1 MIPQNSLIGD
11 QNRMLEQFVNGKQSQ
26 LWTALP
32 CIVQEFDPDALTVTA
47 QPTIKGRI
55 QKADGTVELVDMPL
69 LLDCP
74 VVFPHAGGC
83 SLTFPVK
90 QGDECLV
97 VFSCR
102 GIDFWWQQGGVQPA
116 PEPRMHDLSDGF
128 AILGVWSQV
137 TKIGNVSTSAVQ
149 LRSDDGQAFVEINP
163 QTHSITAKTSSNIVA
178 EASGSATL
186 KASSVT
192 IDSPTTTVTG
202 NLTVNGLITGKNG
215 ISSSGGSGVQVSG
228 DVVADGISLKSH
240 THSGVQT
247 GNGNTGAPN

>member
-1 MIPQNSLIGD
+1 MTIPSNALIGD
-11 QNRMLEQFVNGKQSQ
+11 QNQLLEQFFNAKQTG

-32 CIVQEFDPDALTVTA
+32 AIVQEFDPETLTCVC

-55 QKADGTVELVDMPL
+55 KKPDGSIELVDMPL

-102 GIDFWWQQGGVQPA
+102 GIDFWWQQGGVQPP

-137 TKIGNVSTSAVQ
+137 TKIVSVNTSSVQ

-163 QTHSITAKTSSNIVA
+163 QSHNVNVNTNGNISA
-178 EASGSATL
+178 IASGSATL
-186 KASSVT
+186 KAQSVT
-192 IDSPTTTVTG
+192 IDAPQMTVTG
-202 NLTVNGLITGKNG
+202 KLTVNGDIVGNG
-215 ISSSGGSGVQVSG
+215 V
-228 DVVADGISLKSH
+228 DLKTH

-247 GNGNTGAPN
+247 GNGNTGRPN

>member
-1 MIPQNSLIGD
+1 MTIPSNALIGD
-11 QNRMLEQFVNGKQSQ
+11 QNQLLEQFFNAKQTG

-32 CIVQEFDPDALTVTA
+32 AIVQEFDPETLTCVC

-55 QKADGTVELVDMPL
+55 KKTDGSIELVDMPL

-97 VFSCR
+97 VFSSR
-102 GIDFWWQQGGVQPA
+102 GIDFWWQQGGVQPP

-137 TKIGNVSTSAVQ
+137 TKIASVSTSSVQ

-163 QTHSITAKTSSNIVA
+163 QSHNVNVKTSGNISA
-178 EASGSATL
+178 TASGSATL
-186 KASSVT
+186 KAQSVT
-192 IDSPTTTVTG
+192 IDTQQMTVTG
-202 NLTVNGLITGKNG
+202 KLTVNGDIVGNG
-215 ISSSGGSGVQVSG
+215 V
-228 DVVADGISLKSH
+228 DLKTH

-247 GNGNTGAPN
+247 GNGNTGRPN

>member
-1 MIPQNSLIGD
+1 MTIPSNALIGD
-11 QNRMLEQFVNGKQSQ
+11 QNQLLEQFFNAKQTG

-32 CIVQEFDPDALTVTA
+32 AIVQEFDPETLTCVC

-55 QKADGTVELVDMPL
+55 KKPDGSIELVDMPL

-102 GIDFWWQQGGVQPA
+102 GIDFWWQQGGVQPP

-137 TKIGNVSTSAVQ
+137 TKIASVSTSSVQ

-163 QTHSITAKTSSNIVA
+163 QSHNVNVNTNGNISA
-178 EASGSATL
+178 IASGSATL
-186 KASSVT
+186 KAQSVT
-192 IDSPTTTVTG
+192 IDAPQMTVTG
-202 NLTVNGLITGKNG
+202 KLTVNGDIVGNG
-215 ISSSGGSGVQVSG
+215 V
-228 DVVADGISLKSH
+228 DLKTH

-247 GNGNTGAPN
+247 GNGNTGRPN

>member
-1 MIPQNSLIGD
+1 MTIPSNALIGD
-11 QNRMLEQFVNGKQSQ
+11 QNQLLEQFFNAKQTG

-32 CIVQEFDPDALTVTA
+32 AIVQEFDPETLTCVC

-55 QKADGTVELVDMPL
+55 KKPDGSIELVDMPL

-102 GIDFWWQQGGVQPA
+102 GIDFWWQQGGVQPP

-137 TKIGNVSTSAVQ
+137 TKIASVNTSSVQ

-163 QTHSITAKTSSNIVA
+163 QSHNVNVNTNGNISA
-178 EASGSATL
+178 IASGSATL
-186 KASSVT
+186 KAQSVT
-192 IDSPTTTVTG
+192 IDAPQMTVTG
-202 NLTVNGLITGKNG
+202 KLTVNGDIVGNG
-215 ISSSGGSGVQVSG
+215 V
-228 DVVADGISLKSH
+228 DLKTH

-247 GNGNTGAPN
+247 GNGNTGRPN

>member
-1 MIPQNSLIGD
+1 MTIPSNALIGD
-11 QNRMLEQFVNGKQSQ
+11 QNQLLEQFFNAKQTG

-32 CIVQEFDPDALTVTA
+32 AIVQEFDPETLTCVC

-55 QKADGTVELVDMPL
+55 KKPDGSIELVDMPL

-102 GIDFWWQQGGVQPA
+102 GIDFWWQQGGVQPP

-137 TKIGNVSTSAVQ
+137 TKIASVNTSSVQ

-163 QTHSITAKTSSNIVA
+163 QTHDINAKTNANITAT
-178 EASGSATL
+178 ASGNATL
-186 KASSVT
+186 KAQSVT
-192 IDSPTTTVTG
+192 IDAPSTTITG
-202 NLTVNGLITGKNG
+202 NLTVNGLISGKNG
-215 ISSSGGSGVQVSG
+215 ISSTGGSGVQVSG

-240 THSGVQT
+240 THPCGDH
-247 GNGNTGAPN
+247 NTGRPN

>member
-1 MIPQNSLIGD
+1 MTIPSNALIGD
-11 QNRMLEQFVNGKQSQ
+11 QNQLLEQFFNAKQTG

-32 CIVQEFDPDALTVTA
+32 AIVQEFDPETLTCVC

-55 QKADGTVELVDMPL
+55 KKPDGSIELVDMPL

-83 SLTFPVK
+83 SMTFPVK

-97 VFSCR
+97 VFASR
-102 GIDFWWQQGGVQPA
+102 GIDFWWQNGGVQPP

-137 TKIGNVSTSAVQ
+137 TKIASVSTSSVQ

-163 QTHSITAKTSSNIVA
+163 QTHDINAKTSGNITA
-178 EASGSATL
+178 TASGNATL
-186 KASSVT
+186 KAQSVT
-192 IDSPTTTVTG
+192 IDAPSTTITG
-202 NLTVNGLITGKNG
+202 NLTVNGLISGKNG
-215 ISSSGGSGVQVSG
+215 ISSTGGSGVQVSG

-240 THSGVQT
+240 THPCGDH
-247 GNGNTGAPN
+247 NTGSPN

>member
-1 MIPQNSLIGD
+1 MTIPSNALIGD
-11 QNRMLEQFVNGKQSQ
+11 QNQLLEQFFNAKQTG

-32 CIVQEFDPDALTVTA
+32 AIVQEFDPETLTCVC

-55 QKADGTVELVDMPL
+55 KKPDGSIELVNMPL

-102 GIDFWWQQGGVQPA
+102 GIDFWWQQGGVQPP

-137 TKIGNVSTSAVQ
+137 TKIASVSTSSVQ

-163 QTHSITAKTSSNIVA
+163 QSHNVNVNTSGNISA
-178 EASGSATL
+178 TTSGSATL
-186 KASSVT
+186 KAQSVT
-192 IDSPTTTVTG
+192 IDTPQMTVTG
-202 NLTVNGLITGKNG
+202 KLTVNGDIVGNG
-215 ISSSGGSGVQVSG
+215 V
-228 DVVADGISLKSH
+228 DLKTH

-247 GNGNTGAPN
+247 GNGNTGRPN

>member
-1 MIPQNSLIGD
+1 MTIPSNALIGD
-11 QNRMLEQFVNGKQSQ
+11 QNRLLEQFVNAKQSQ
-26 LWTALP
+26 MWTALP
-32 CIVQEFDPDALTVTA
+32 AIVHEFDPETLTCVC

-55 QKADGTVELVDMPL
+55 KKPDGTIELVNMPL

-97 VFSCR
+97 VFSSR
-102 GIDFWWQQGGVQPA
+102 GIDFWWQQGGVQPP

-137 TKIGNVSTSAVQ
+137 TKITGVSTSAVQ

-163 QTHSITAKTSSNIVA
+163 QTHVINAKTSADITATASNIVA
-178 EASGSATL
+178 TASGNATL
-186 KASSVT
+186 KASKVT
-192 IDSPTTTVTG
+192 IDAPVVNMTG
-202 NLTVNGLITGKNG
+202 KLTVNGDIVGNG
-215 ISSSGGSGVQVSG
+215 V
-228 DVVADGISLKSH
+228 DLKTH
-240 THSGVQT
+240 KHSGVQT
-247 GNGNTGAPN
+247 GNGNTGAPI

>member
-1 MIPQNSLIGD
+1 MTISSNALIGD
-11 QNRMLEQFVNGKQSQ
+11 QNQLLEQFFNAKQTG

-32 CIVQEFDPDALTVTA
+32 AIVQEFDPETLTCVC

-55 QKADGTVELVDMPL
+55 KKPDGSIELVDMPL

-102 GIDFWWQQGGVQPA
+102 GIDFWWQQGGVQPP

-128 AILGVWSQV
+128 AILGVWAQV
-137 TKIGNVSTSAVQ
+137 TKIASVSTSSVQ

-163 QTHSITAKTSSNIVA
+163 QSHNVNVNTNGNISA
-178 EASGSATL
+178 IASGSATL
-186 KASSVT
+186 KAQSVT
-192 IDSPTTTVTG
+192 IDAPQMTVTG
-202 NLTVNGLITGKNG
+202 KLTVNGDIVGNG
-215 ISSSGGSGVQVSG
+215 V
-228 DVVADGISLKSH
+228 DLKTH

-247 GNGNTGAPN
+247 GNGNTGRPN

>member
-1 MIPQNSLIGD
+1 MTIPSNALIGD
-11 QNRMLEQFVNGKQSQ
+11 QNQLLEQFFNAKQTG

-32 CIVQEFDPDALTVTA
+32 AIVQEFDPETLTCVC

-55 QKADGTVELVDMPL
+55 KKPDGSIELVDMPL

-102 GIDFWWQQGGVQPA
+102 GIDFWWQQGGVQPP

-137 TKIGNVSTSAVQ
+137 TKIARVNTSSVQ

-163 QTHSITAKTSSNIVA
+163 QSHNVNINTNGNISA
-178 EASGSATL
+178 IASGSATL
-186 KASSVT
+186 KAQSVT
-192 IDSPTTTVTG
+192 IDAPQMTVTG
-202 NLTVNGLITGKNG
+202 KLTVNGDIVGNG
-215 ISSSGGSGVQVSG
+215 V
-228 DVVADGISLKSH
+228 DLKTH

-247 GNGNTGAPN
+247 GNGNTGRPN

>member
-1 MIPQNSLIGD
+1 MTIPSNALIGD
-11 QNRMLEQFVNGKQSQ
+11 QNQLLEQFFNAKQTG

-32 CIVQEFDPDALTVTA
+32 AIVQEFDPETLTCVC

-55 QKADGTVELVDMPL
+55 KKPDGSIELVDMPL

-102 GIDFWWQQGGVQPA
+102 GIDFWWQQGGVQPP

-137 TKIGNVSTSAVQ
+137 TKIASVNTSSVQ

-163 QTHSITAKTSSNIVA
+163 QSHNVNVNTNGKISAI
-178 EASGSATL
+178 ASGSATL
-186 KASSVT
+186 KAQSVT
-192 IDSPTTTVTG
+192 IDAPQMTVTG
-202 NLTVNGLITGKNG
+202 KLTVNGDIVGNG
-215 ISSSGGSGVQVSG
+215 V
-228 DVVADGISLKSH
+228 DLKTH

-247 GNGNTGAPN
+247 GNGNTGRPN

>member
-1 MIPQNSLIGD
+1 MTIPSNALIGD
-11 QNRMLEQFVNGKQSQ
+11 QNQLLEQFFNAKQTG

-32 CIVQEFDPDALTVTA
+32 AIVQEFDPETLTCVC

-55 QKADGTVELVDMPL
+55 KKPDGSIELVDMPL

-102 GIDFWWQQGGVQPA
+102 GIDFWWQQGGVQPP

-137 TKIGNVSTSAVQ
+137 TKIASVNTSSVQ

-163 QTHSITAKTSSNIVA
+163 QSHNVNVNTNGNISA
-178 EASGSATL
+178 IASGSATL
-186 KASSVT
+186 KAQSVT
-192 IDSPTTTVTG
+192 IDAPQMTVTG
-202 NLTVNGLITGKNG
+202 KLTVNGDIVGNG
-215 ISSSGGSGVQVSG
+215 V
-228 DVVADGISLKSH
+228 DLKTH
-240 THSGVQT
+240 THPCGDH
-247 GNGNTGAPN
+247 NTGSPN

>member
-1 MIPQNSLIGD
+1 MTIPNNALIGD
-11 QNRMLEQFVNGKQSQ
+11 QNRLLEQFVNAKQSQ
-26 LWTALP
+26 MWTALP
-32 CIVQEFDPDALTVTA
+32 AIVQEFDPETLTCVC

-55 QKADGTVELVDMPL
+55 KKPDGTIELVDMPL

-97 VFSCR
+97 VFSSR
-102 GIDFWWQQGGVQPA
+102 GIDFWWQQGGVQPP

-137 TKIGNVSTSAVQ
+137 TKITGVSTSTVQ

-163 QTHSITAKTSSNIVA
+163 QTHVINAKTSADITATASNIVA
-178 EASGSATL
+178 TASGNATL
-186 KASSVT
+186 KASKVT
-192 IDSPTTTVTG
+192 IDAPVVNVTG
-202 NLTVNGLITGKNG
+202 KLTVNGDIVGNG
-215 ISSSGGSGVQVSG
+215 V
-228 DVVADGISLKSH
+228 DLKTH
-240 THSGVQT
+240 THPCGDH
-247 GNGNTGAPN
+247 NTGSPN

>member
-1 MIPQNSLIGD
+1 MTIPSNALIGD
-11 QNRMLEQFVNGKQSQ
+11 QNQLLEQFFNAKQTG

-32 CIVQEFDPDALTVTA
+32 AIVQEFDPETLTCVC

-55 QKADGTVELVDMPL
+55 KKPDGSIELVDMPL

-97 VFSCR
+97 VFSSR
-102 GIDFWWQQGGVQPA
+102 GIDFWWQQGGVQPP

-137 TKIGNVSTSAVQ
+137 TKIANVSTSSVQ

-163 QTHSITAKTSSNIVA
+163 QSHNVNVNTSGNISA
-178 EASGSATL
+178 TASGSATL
-186 KASSVT
+186 KAQSVT
-192 IDSPTTTVTG
+192 IDAPQMTVTG
-202 NLTVNGLITGKNG
+202 KLTVNGDIVGNG
-215 ISSSGGSGVQVSG
+215 V
-228 DVVADGISLKSH
+228 DLKTH

-247 GNGNTGAPN
+247 GNGNTGRPN

>member
-1 MIPQNSLIGD
+1 MTIPSNALIGD
-11 QNRMLEQFVNGKQSQ
+11 QNQMLEQFVNGKQAQ

-32 CIVQEFDPDALTVTA
+32 AIVQEFDPETLTCVC

-55 QKADGTVELVDMPL
+55 KKADGAVELVDMPL

-97 VFSCR
+97 VFASR
-102 GIDFWWQQGGVQPA
+102 GIDFWWQNGGVQPP

-137 TKIGNVSTSAVQ
+137 TKIASVSTSCVQ

-163 QTHSITAKTSSNIVA
+163 QSHDVKVQTSANITAT
-178 EASGSATL
+178 ASGNATL
-186 KASSVT
+186 KASKVT
-192 IDSPTTTVTG
+192 IDTPQMMVTGKLTVTG
-202 NLTVNGLITGKNG
+202 DIVGNG
-215 ISSSGGSGVQVSG
+215 V
-228 DVVADGISLKSH
+228 DLKTH
-240 THSGVQT
+240 THPCGDH
-247 GNGNTGAPN
+247 NTGSPN

>member
-1 MIPQNSLIGD
+1 MTIPSNALIGD
-11 QNRMLEQFVNGKQSQ
+11 QNQLLEQFFNAKQTG

-32 CIVQEFDPDALTVTA
+32 AIVQEFDPETLTCVC

-55 QKADGTVELVDMPL
+55 KKPDGSIELVDMPL

-102 GIDFWWQQGGVQPA
+102 GIDFWWQQGGVQPP

-137 TKIGNVSTSAVQ
+137 TKIASVSTSCVQ

-163 QTHSITAKTSSNIVA
+163 QSHNVNVNTNGNISA
-178 EASGSATL
+178 IASGSATL
-186 KASSVT
+186 KAQSVT
-192 IDSPTTTVTG
+192 IDAPQMTVTG
-202 NLTVNGLITGKNG
+202 KLTVNGDIVGNG
-215 ISSSGGSGVQVSG
+215 V
-228 DVVADGISLKSH
+228 DLKTH

-247 GNGNTGAPN
+247 GNGNTGRPN

>member
-1 MIPQNSLIGD
+1 MTIPSNALIGD
-11 QNRMLEQFVNGKQSQ
+11 QNQLLEQFFNAKQTG

-32 CIVQEFDPDALTVTA
+32 AIVQEFDPETLTCVC

-55 QKADGTVELVDMPL
+55 KKPDGSIELVDMPL

-102 GIDFWWQQGGVQPA
+102 GIDFWWQQGGVQPP

-137 TKIGNVSTSAVQ
+137 TKIARVNTSSVQ

-163 QTHSITAKTSSNIVA
+163 QSHNVNVNTNGNISA
-178 EASGSATL
+178 IASGSATL
-186 KASSVT
+186 KAQSVT
-192 IDSPTTTVTG
+192 IDAPQMTVTG
-202 NLTVNGLITGKNG
+202 KLTVNGDIVGNG
-215 ISSSGGSGVQVSG
+215 V
-228 DVVADGISLKSH
+228 DLKTH

-247 GNGNTGAPN
+247 GNGNTGRPN

>member
-1 MIPQNSLIGD
+1 MTIPSNALIGD
-11 QNRMLEQFVNGKQSQ
+11 QNQLLEQFFNAKQTG

-32 CIVQEFDPDALTVTA
+32 AIVQEFDPETLTCVC

-55 QKADGTVELVDMPL
+55 KKPDGSIELVDMPL

-97 VFSCR
+97 VFSSR
-102 GIDFWWQQGGVQPA
+102 GIDFWWQQGGVQPP

-137 TKIGNVSTSAVQ
+137 TKIASVSTSSVQ

-163 QTHSITAKTSSNIVA
+163 QSHNVNVKTSGNISA
-178 EASGSATL
+178 MASGSATL
-186 KASSVT
+186 KAQSVT
-192 IDSPTTTVTG
+192 IDTPQMTVTG
-202 NLTVNGLITGKNG
+202 KLTVNGDIVGNG
-215 ISSSGGSGVQVSG
+215 V
-228 DVVADGISLKSH
+228 DLKTH

-247 GNGNTGAPN
+247 GNGNTGRPN

>member
-1 MIPQNSLIGD
+1 MTIPSNALIGD
-11 QNRMLEQFVNGKQSQ
+11 QNQLLEQFFNAKQTG

-32 CIVQEFDPDALTVTA
+32 AIVQEFDPETLTCVC

-55 QKADGTVELVDMPL
+55 KKPDGSIELVDMPL

-102 GIDFWWQQGGVQPA
+102 GIDFWWQQGGVQPP

-137 TKIGNVSTSAVQ
+137 TKIASVNTSSVQ

-163 QTHSITAKTSSNIVA
+163 QSHNVNVNTNGNISA
-178 EASGSATL
+178 IASGSATL
-186 KASSVT
+186 KAQSVT
-192 IDSPTTTVTG
+192 IDAPQMTVTG
-202 NLTVNGLITGKNG
+202 KLTVNGDIVGNG
-215 ISSSGGSGVQVSG
+215 V
-228 DVVADGISLKSH
+228 DLKIH

-247 GNGNTGAPN
+247 GNGNTGRPN

>member
-1 MIPQNSLIGD
+1 MTIPSNALIGD
-11 QNRMLEQFVNGKQSQ
+11 QNQMLEQFVNGKQAQ

-32 CIVQEFDPDALTVTA
+32 AIVQEFDPETLTCVC

-55 QKADGTVELVDMPL
+55 KKADGAIELVDMPL

-97 VFSCR
+97 VFASR
-102 GIDFWWQQGGVQPA
+102 GIDFWWQNGGVQPP

-137 TKIGNVSTSAVQ
+137 TKIASVSTSCVQ

-163 QTHSITAKTSSNIVA
+163 QSHDVKVQTSANITAT
-178 EASGSATL
+178 ASGNATL
-186 KASSVT
+186 KASKVT
-192 IDSPTTTVTG
+192 IETPQMTVTG
-202 NLTVNGLITGKNG
+202 KLTVVGDIVGNG
-215 ISSSGGSGVQVSG
+215 V
-228 DVVADGISLKSH
+228 DLKTH
-240 THSGVQT
+240 THPCGDH
-247 GNGNTGAPN
+247 NTGSPN